1 MKNSHR
7 LIVLFLSAQ
16 LLFLSGC
23 TETSTSSNNGNGGSS
38 VSPSPITSISPSVS
52 GNSDAMQKICL
63 ESVNKYKTNL
73 RKDSAGV
80 DIFTSK
86 IPSSFFTQK
95 AKDLEAL
102 LNSTECKT
110 SLDKTKL
117 DIEGLIKNVQL
128 AIDIQNNQ
136 GNIKKAVES
145 IGLTEVESVG
155 DDLTLLSRRLV
166 KYTEQKL
173 GDISKSLENPNVDT
187 NAESPKLKKQIED
200 LKKQIEDLRK
210 EVERQTKEISE
221 LKSKIS
227 PNQKPISGTT
237 DKPESKGSSLFSD
250 IANLIGFGALAVIV
264 GGTVYMLRGKQISL
278 DFFNSS
284 HKKGATKNTVKGKQ
298 RGGLGSRGD
307 SPSTPRSQSHWSG
320 TNDDWRNRDGQPSG
334 GGDKYEQDR
343 HDESNETVDNIKNP
357 VKKLPESNTSTS
369 ISQANQDFAR
379 QQIQPINQVTHLLTY
394 EQAFNTYHEDYRL
407 LEPYMQNGYYS
418 ATVESIT
425 LNRQYSESPL
435 QLSSCPKYKSL
446 FWIIETSDYGAVL
459 FPNPEVRIDNSRIQ
473 ALKYFFNNNNFKDSN
488 YQAWEVFPALMKA
501 NNKGQLVRQKKGELT
516 FDY

>member
-86 IPSSFFTQK
+86 IPSSFYTQK

-187 NAESPKLKKQIED
+187 NAESPKLKKQIE
-200 LKKQIEDLRK
+200 
-210 EVERQTKEISE
+210 E
-221 LKSKIS
+221 L
-227 PNQKPISGTT
+227 
-237 DKPESKGSSLFSD
+237 
-250 IANLIGFGALAVIV
+250 
-264 GGTVYMLRGKQISL
+264 
-278 DFFNSS
+278 
-284 HKKGATKNTVKGKQ
+284 
-298 RGGLGSRGD
+298 
-307 SPSTPRSQSHWSG
+307 QS
-320 TNDDWRNRDGQPSG
+320 
-334 GGDKYEQDR
+334 
-343 HDESNETVDNIKNP
+343 
-357 VKKLPESNTSTS
+357 
-369 ISQANQDFAR
+369 
-379 QQIQPINQVTHLLTY
+379 
-394 EQAFNTYHEDYRL
+394 
-407 LEPYMQNGYYS
+407 
-418 ATVESIT
+418 
-425 LNRQYSESPL
+425 
-435 QLSSCPKYKSL
+435 
-446 FWIIETSDYGAVL
+446 
-459 FPNPEVRIDNSRIQ
+459 
-473 ALKYFFNNNNFKDSN
+473 
-488 YQAWEVFPALMKA
+488 
-501 NNKGQLVRQKKGELT
+501 
-516 FDY
+516 